1 MLFNS
6 PEFIFVFLPA
16 AVALH
21 FLIARRSV
29 SAACIATTV
38 SSLVF
43 YLWWKPSFVF
53 LPVFSIV
60 LNFVLASWI
69 VRTGEPTAHRL
80 MIIGV
85 CANLFVLVYFK
96 YANFLLSI
104 VEDVPMAA
112 AKVPLALSFTTFVQI
127 AFLVD
132 VSRRRE
138 VGRFEQYAMF
148 VSFFPHLIAGPIVR
162 WTELGP
168 QIKAASRYR
177 LDWNNVALG
186 LTIFLFGLAKKV
198 LIADPLGEFV
208 APVFEGAARGEVV
221 TAAAAWGG
229 TLAYSAQLYFD
240 FSGYSEMAIGLGLLF
255 NLRLPINF
263 AAPFRSTSIIDFWR
277 RWHVSLSRFLR
288 DFVYVSLGGSRH
300 GTCRTSVN
308 LLATMTLG
316 GLWHGAG
323 WTFVVWGAYN
333 GVLLAINHLWRQW
346 RGPARPSCLKAFA
359 GWL

>member
-255 NLRLPINF
+255 NLR
-263 AAPFRSTSIIDFWR
+263 
-277 RWHVSLSRFLR
+277 
-288 DFVYVSLGGSRH
+288 
-300 GTCRTSVN
+300 
-308 LLATMTLG
+308 
-316 GLWHGAG
+316 
-323 WTFVVWGAYN
+323 
-333 GVLLAINHLWRQW
+333 
-346 RGPARPSCLKAFA
+346 
-359 GWL
+359 